1 MDVVAQLLDASRKG
15 GSVARAL
22 RRLLV
27 ASSQWSVPPGFVHR
41 LLLME
46 RSARRQ
52 LSDELWRALYYQP
65 LFASLCERVEG
76 SFRLEI
82 CPDSK
87 LPVVSGCKLELGK
100 GVRLSARTTF
110 SGARNANE
118 RPRIVIG
125 DESYIGH
132 RVVLRAGTG
141 LRIGSRCYVASNV
154 FLSGDPG
161 HPLDAAR
168 RRSEAAPAEE
178 LHSIRI
184 GDDVWIGE
192 GAAVIG
198 EVTIGDGAVVA
209 ARSVVN
215 RNVPAGT
222 LVAGMPARVVR
233 KLASDPPEAPA
244 PRSGGLHA
252 VPPPR

>member
-1 MDVVAQLLDASRKG
+1 MDLIAELLRASRKESPAG
-15 GSVARAL
+15 KAL

-27 ASSQWSVPPGFVHR
+27 GSSQWALPTNPLHR
-41 LLLME
+41 LLLAE

-52 LSDELWRALYYQP
+52 LADELQRALYYQP
-65 LFASLCERVEG
+65 LFASLCDRVHG
-76 SFRLEI
+76 PFRLEI

-87 LPVVSGCKLELGK
+87 VPVVAGCKLELGK

-110 SGARNANE
+110 SGARNAAE
-118 RPRIVIG
+118 PPRIVLG
-125 DESYIGH
+125 DETYIGH
-132 RVVLRAGTG
+132 RVVLRAGKA
-141 LRIGSRCYVASNV
+141 LHLGSRCYVASNV

-161 HPLDAAR
+161 HPLDAER
-168 RRSEAAPAEE
+168 RRAEAAPVEA

-215 RNVPAGT
+215 RDVPAGA
-222 LVAGMPARVVR
+222 LVAGVPARVVR
-233 KLASDPPEAPA
+233 KLGGDPLAKG
-244 PRSGGLHA
+244 SGQPDA
-252 VPPPR
+252 ISA